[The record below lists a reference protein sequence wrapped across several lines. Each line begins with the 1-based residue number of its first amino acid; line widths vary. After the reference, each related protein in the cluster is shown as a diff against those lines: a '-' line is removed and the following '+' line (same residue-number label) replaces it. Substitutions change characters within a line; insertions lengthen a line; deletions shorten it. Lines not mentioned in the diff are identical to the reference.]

1 MVKKIPILNSG
12 YHYQVQL
19 QFSLLN
25 FIIQHVSVYVYEWCV
40 CVCVCVCVYVCVTG
54 WIKYLNC
61 GSGFLSNIICVLN

>member
-1 MVKKIPILNSG
+1 MVKKILILNSG

-25 FIIQHVSVYVYEWCV
+25 FIIHHVSMYVYECV
-40 CVCVCVCVYVCVTG
+40 CVCVHAYMCVTG

-61 GSGFLSNIICVLN
+61 GSRFLSNIICVLN